1 MKNGDGENYK
11 PCAKIFSV
19 MVDISCPHCEEVIAL
34 DDDASGVFAC
44 PFCEGEFEWN
54 LEETDEGFDTEKYA
68 PAPVLIQTGEKDM
81 AMYSPPVSGGVALRW
96 SMGLAITLMG
106 IGVVIGSILAMF
118 FSSQVAAI
126 ESESG
131 FGEAAGTNIGAGLMI
146 FSIILG
152 VFGIALIVAGIGSI
166 RRNFPS
172 FIACTV
178 LSVLG
183 ILGAIGSTFSYAGMD
198 DFEKSFEPNPILGL
212 LFWIAM
218 VAGHMFVMF
227 TPRGRMMWME

>member
-106 IGVVIGSILAMF
+106 VGVVIGSILAMF

-126 ESESG
+126 ES
-131 FGEAAGTNIGAGLMI
+131 
-146 FSIILG
+146 
-152 VFGIALIVAGIGSI
+152 
-166 RRNFPS
+166 
-172 FIACTV
+172 
-178 LSVLG
+178 
-183 ILGAIGSTFSYAGMD
+183 GAIDAAN
-198 DFEKSFEPNPILGL
+198 NPLKRAPHTMAAVISDHWDRPYSRVQAAFPMEGQEQQKV
-212 LFWIAM
+212 WPA
-218 VAGHMFVMF
+218 VARIDNAFGDRNLICTCPSVEEMAKAA
-227 TPRGRMMWME
+227 